1 VGVLALWVVV
11 LAEPAAALRQAP
23 TRWWLAAGL
32 LVGLVAGGR
41 ALWALA
47 AGGHSYGTLTWVVW
61 LVLLVGPVVLGS
73 YYLVLLVR
81 R

>member
-1 VGVLALWVVV
+1 
-11 LAEPAAALRQAP
+11 
-23 TRWWLAAGL
+23 
-32 LVGLVAGGR
+32 
-41 ALWALA
+41 
-47 AGGHSYGTLTWVVW
+47 VVW